1 MIEIKHKQRLKIQ
14 IVPYKLGMNPISI
27 FCEDIKLLKCEYII
41 VKVNPNK
48 YKESMWDAI
57 KSCLSSNF
65 MLKGYCN
72 DISIFTQEHCKFA
85 LPIGLQEEFTGLII
99 FTYGTSF

>member
-1 MIEIKHKQRLKIQ
+1 MIEFKHKHRLKIQ
-14 IVPYKLGMNPISI
+14 IVPYKIGMNPISI

-72 DISIFTQEHCKFA
+72 DISIFTQEYCKFA